1 MDTRHYKVPAEKEK
15 NMKRSSV
22 LRNISITTASA
33 ILLGGIALPTLT
45 PQIAWA
51 QEASVTLPN
60 VTLNV
65 KDKPIHDV
73 LVQLFKGAKVD
84 FGIDPAVKGR
94 VTVNLKNIPFE
105 NALKMILRLSA
116 TPITYIKEGGVYVV
130 KPGTLATLDA
140 VPARKVTL
148 DIKEVSLQNAL
159 EELFRNAKIDYSIDP
174 AVQEHLLLKR
184 ESITISANDALFED
198 ALKMVLR
205 FSSTPITYTKE
216 KDGYRIKL
224 GSLPGEPEKSTP
236 TVSQANP
243 FNVTLDLK
251 DTPLRAALEQLF
263 RMVKVDYS
271 IDPSVQGYV
280 NLKVTDM
287 PFENALKLILRSSS
301 TPLTY
306 LKDSGVY
313 MVKPRTL
320 SASTPPP
327 PALALADEV
336 PPKNSYDRIEL
347 TYADPVDLAQI
358 LNITMIPIYTR
369 FGLNVPGASGIARPG
384 ARNGGTNPGA
394 PTPGS
399 GRPGTGMP
407 SPPPMPGSAPGGGI
421 ILGL

>member
-1 MDTRHYKVPAEKEK
+1 
-15 NMKRSSV
+15 MKRSSV

-33 ILLGGIALPTLT
+33 ILLGGIALTTLT
-45 PQIAWA
+45 PQTAWA
-51 QEASVTLPN
+51 QESSATLPN

-65 KDKPIHDV
+65 KDKPIRDV
-73 LVQLFKGAKVD
+73 LVQLFSGPKLD
-84 FGIDPAVKGR
+84 FAIDPAVKGT
-94 VTVNLKNIPFE
+94 VTMSLKNIPFE
-105 NALKMILRLSA
+105 NALKMILRQA
-116 TPITYIKEGGVYVV
+116 TTPVTYVKEGGVFIV
-130 KPGTLATLDA
+130 KPGTPPATPPTVTA
-140 VPARKVTL
+140 PKVTL
-148 DIKEVSLQNAL
+148 AVKEVSLQTAL
-159 EELFRNAKIDYSIDP
+159 EVLFRNAKMDYSIDP

-205 FSSTPITYTKE
+205 FSSTPITFTKE
-216 KDGYRIKL
+216 KDGYRIQL
-224 GSLPGEPEKSTP
+224 GSLPGEPEKITP
-236 TVSQANP
+236 TVPQVAP

-320 SASTPPP
+320 SVSTPPP
-327 PALALADEV
+327 PTLALADEV

-347 TYADPVDLAQI
+347 TYADPVDLAQ
-358 LNITMIPIYTR
+358 LMNITMIPIYTR

-384 ARNGGTNPGA
+384 ARTGGTNPGA